1 MAKNSNIKSNRNFE
15 PTADSGV
22 SSKENMPIIMKNDA
36 QKKMPVKAMR
46 YKGKLG
52 TIFGNCSCI
61 SSDETCN
68 IPKLVGIYT

>member
-1 MAKNSNIKSNRNFE
+1 MAKNNIKSNRNFE
-15 PTADSGV
+15 PTADSV
-22 SSKENMPIIMKNDA
+22 SSKENTPVIMKNDA

-52 TIFGNCSCI
+52 TIFGNCSCM